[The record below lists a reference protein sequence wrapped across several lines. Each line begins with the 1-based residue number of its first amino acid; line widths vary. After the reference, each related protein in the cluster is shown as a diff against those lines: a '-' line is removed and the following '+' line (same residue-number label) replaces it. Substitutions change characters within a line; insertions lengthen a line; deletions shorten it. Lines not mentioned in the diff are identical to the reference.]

1 MASPRRP
8 SRPTAPPAPQDP
20 QDRALV
26 NGVARRVE
34 RGLRAAGLAPGG
46 SLILAVSGGPDSLT
60 LAHALWHLRE
70 PLNLTLYGAHMD
82 HGIRGKEG
90 AEDALFVQYTLRQA
104 GIPTFVRKVRLREDP
119 QAPLPSEAA
128 ARHARYRFFA
138 ELSQEVHA
146 DAVALGHTADDQAE
160 TVLLHLVR
168 GTGIAGLAGMQT
180 LSTLQVEGLPVRLFR
195 PLLDVPREETHR
207 YCEVLQLNPR
217 QDSTNLS
224 LVPLRNR
231 LRLELLPMLEEYNPA
246 IREALGRLAHAATR
260 EVAFLDQRIQEV
272 WPQVVREEAGN
283 ILLDRKAFAAL
294 NPAVQSHLLRL
305 AYAQLREGT
314 PQGLE
319 QIHVEEMMEQMS
331 GPSGRSAHLPGGVTF
346 FVEFARALLTRDP
359 RPPRPA
365 PSEEDA
371 HPLTVPGTTRLPGWT
386 VVAEQVSPDTT
397 LSNQGEHQAILDMD
411 VVGPR
416 LFVRTRLQ
424 GDRFQPLG
432 MEEEKR
438 LQDFLVDAKV
448 PGRLRTHIPLVIGDR
463 GIVWVLGYRIAHWAR
478 LTPKTRKALRL
489 TFQPVP

>member
-1 MASPRRP
+1 MA
-8 SRPTAPPAPQDP
+8 
-20 QDRALV
+20 
-26 NGVARRVE
+26 
-34 RGLRAAGLAPGG
+34 
-46 SLILAVSGGPDSLT
+46 
-60 LAHALWHLRE
+60 LAHAVWHLRE

-82 HGIRGKEG
+82 HGIRGEEG

-104 GIPTFVRKVRLREDP
+104 GIPTFVRKARLRADP

-128 ARHARYRFFA
+128 ARHARYRFLA
-138 ELSQEVHA
+138 ELSREVRA

-231 LRLELLPMLEEYNPA
+231 LRLQLLPMMEEYNPA
-246 IREALGRLAHAATR
+246 IREALGRLAHAAAR
-260 EVAFLDQRIQEV
+260 EVAFLDQQVQEV
-272 WPQVVREEAGN
+272 WPQGDHGAATSATPKGVVREEAGN
-283 ILLDRKAFAAL
+283 IFLDRKALAAL
-294 NPAVQSHLLRL
+294 DPAVQSHLLRL
-305 AYAQLREGT
+305 AYARLREGT

-319 QIHVEEMMEQMS
+319 QVHVEEMMEQMS

-346 FVEFARALLTRDP
+346 FVESSRALLTRDP

-371 HPLTVPGTTRLPGWT
+371 HPLTVPGATRLPGWT
-386 VVAEQVSPDTT
+386 VVAEQVSPETT
-397 LSNQGEHQAILDMD
+397 PNDQGAHQAIVDMD
-411 VVGPR
+411 VVGQS
-416 LFVRTRLQ
+416 LWVRTRLQ

-448 PGRLRTHIPLVIGDR
+448 PGRLRAHIPLVIGDR

-478 LTPKTRKALRL
+478 LTPETRRALRL
-489 TFQPVP
+489 TFQAVP